1 MRIHI
6 ARHGVAGPDDEG
18 YAKRLADGTA
28 RSIGRLER
36 SPRMFDITFD
46 KTVMT
51 VQARCAID
59 PKAIA
64 LETWEATVNAMQVG
78 SAIFATAGVDQGT
91 VPCRIDREVR
101 FIPATGSQPYAD
113 AGNWLNAFW
122 FAIVCRDQRRM
133 TDLCAVPQ
141 SLLRES
147 GHEYDEYIYHWI
159 DTLQAYWLK
168 RPNMVEAFT
177 AAIQQSHPDI
187 ARIADRDLLNKI
199 LYQPINL
206 FHKFVRKNEAGFNEA
221 LVEALEHHKTYWTE
235 TEDREESVEGL
246 LALGPLAITCLAYD
260 GGIPVEVESDYLPK
274 HLVERTWV
282 GEFEV

>member
-1 MRIHI
+1 MSIQV
-6 ARHGVAGPDDEG
+6 ARHGEPGPDDED

-28 RSIGRLER
+28 RSIGRLEQ

-46 KTVMT
+46 KAVMSA
-51 VQARCAID
+51 QARCAVD

-64 LETWEATVNAMQVG
+64 LETWEAVVDAMQVG
-78 SAIFATAGVDQGT
+78 SAIFATASASGGPVL
-91 VPCRIDREVR
+91 CRIAHEVR
-101 FIPATGSQPYAD
+101 SLPATGPQPYAD
-113 AGNWLNAFW
+113 AGNWLTAFW

-133 TDLCAVPQ
+133 TELCTVPQ

-147 GHEYDEYIYHWI
+147 GHEYDEYIYHWVEA
-159 DTLQAYWLK
+159 LQAYWLK
-168 RPNMVEAFT
+168 RPNFVESLT

-187 ARIADRDLLNKI
+187 ARIADRDLLDKI

-206 FHKFVRKNEAGFNEA
+206 LHKFVRKDEAGFNRA
-221 LVEALEHHKTYWTE
+221 LVEALEHHKAYWTE
-235 TEDREESVEGL
+235 TEEREESVEGL

-274 HLVERTWV
+274 HLVERSWV